1 MKKYELAIV
10 KRYKSDNQNLFKS
23 IKTAYNRRVASK
35 IEVADWQLKV
45 MVLGTEPI
53 RPFRAISRL
62 FVYCVCKKGKGSSYS
77 TASRLRFKP
86 GPFCA

>member
-1 MKKYELAIV
+1 MHMKKYELAIV

-45 MVLGTEPI
+45 MVPGTEPI

-62 FVYCVCKKGKGSSYS
+62 FVYCVCKK
-77 TASRLRFKP
+77 R
-86 GPFCA
+86 